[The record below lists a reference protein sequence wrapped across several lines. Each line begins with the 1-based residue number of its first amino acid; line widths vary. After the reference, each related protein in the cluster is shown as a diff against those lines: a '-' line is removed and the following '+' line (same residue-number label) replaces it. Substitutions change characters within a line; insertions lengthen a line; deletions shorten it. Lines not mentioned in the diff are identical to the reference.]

1 MFRSPRLR
9 SVLLGIAAA
18 TLAASPALAN
28 PFETTLA
35 NGMKLIVKE
44 DRRAPSV
51 VHMVWYNAGA
61 MDEPDGVSG
70 VAHVLEHM
78 MFKGTREVGPGEFNK
93 RVAAVGGRD
102 NAFTGKDY
110 TAYFQQV
117 PPAHLPA
124 MMALEADRMQNLV
137 LTDDEFA
144 RELEVVKEERR
155 LRTDDQPRALVYE
168 QLMAT
173 AFQAHPYRR
182 QIGRA
187 HV

>member
-1 MFRSPRLR
+1 MFRHPLAR
-9 SVLLGIAAA
+9 SLILGAALTA
-18 TLAASPALAN
+18 PLAQPALAN

-51 VHMVWYNAGA
+51 VHMVWYRAGA

-78 MFKGTREVGPGEFNK
+78 MFKGTKDVGPGEFNK

-110 TAYFQQV
+110 TCLLYTS
-117 PPAHLPA
+117 PS
-124 MMALEADRMQNLV
+124 
-137 LTDDEFA
+137 
-144 RELEVVKEERR
+144 
-155 LRTDDQPRALVYE
+155 PRD
-168 QLMAT
+168 
-173 AFQAHPYRR
+173 
-182 QIGRA
+182 
-187 HV
+187 